1 MARWEPDATGRLTQ
15 AAMELFQERGY
26 DRVTV
31 GEIAARAGLTE
42 RTFFR
47 YFADKREV
55 LFSGSEELVR
65 AMKQGIVESP
75 DGEPPMVAI
84 GRVLASVGRI
94 LESLRTR
101 DEARARFAV
110 VTSHSELMERERMK
124 MSKLAVALGEALR
137 ERGVAEPAASLAAEA
152 GIAVFRVGFE
162 QWLADPAPD
171 ASLADHLRRGLET
184 LQRVTA
190 PVAKPARKK
199 R

>member
-15 AAMELFQERGY
+15 AAMELFTERGY

-55 LFSGSEELVR
+55 LFSGSEYLVK
-65 AMKQGIVESP
+65 AMEQGIAEAPADDAPLAAV
-75 DGEPPMVAI
+75 
-84 GRVLASVGRI
+84 GRVLDTVGRA
-94 LESLRTR
+94 LESMRTR
-101 DEARARFAV
+101 EEARARFAV
-110 VTSHSELMERERMK
+110 ISAHSELMERERMK
-124 MSKLAVALGEALR
+124 MSKLAAALGAALR
-137 ERGVAEPAASLAAEA
+137 KRGVSEPAASLAAEA

-162 QWLADPAPD
+162 QWLEDPKRD
-171 ASLADHLRRGLET
+171 ASLAEHMRRGLEA
-184 LQRVTA
+184 LQQVTA
-190 PVAKPARKK
+190 PVAKSSRKK